1 MEWVMATEFSIIL
14 EDRPGALADLTEAL
28 AQNAVNIIAIH
39 ASPCGKEGIVQFITS
54 DPDATIEA
62 LNDIK
67 LKFTAQDVLMVTL
80 VNEPGS
86 LARLARALAN
96 AGININAVYMTNSQQ
111 VVLDVGDA
119 LRKAQEVAM
128 SLGIR

>member
-1 MEWVMATEFSIIL
+1 MATEFSIIL
-14 EDRPGALADLTEAL
+14 EHHPGSLADLTEAL

-39 ASPCGKEGIVQFITS
+39 ASPCGEEGVVQFITS

-62 LNDIK
+62 LNDIR
-67 LKFTAQDVLMVTL
+67 LDFSAQEVLMLTL
-80 VNEPGS
+80 AHEPGS

-96 AGININAVYMTNSQQ
+96 AGININAVYMTNNRQI
-111 VVLDVGDA
+111 VLDVGDA

-128 SLGIR
+128 NLGIR

>member
-1 MEWVMATEFSIIL
+1 MATEFSIIL

-39 ASPCGKEGIVQFITS
+39 ASPCGEEGVVQFITS
-54 DPDATIEA
+54 APDATIEA
-62 LNDIK
+62 LKDIK
-67 LKFTAQDVLMVTL
+67 LDFTAQEVLMVTL

-96 AGININAVYMTNSQQ
+96 AGININAVYMTNDRQI
-111 VVLDVGDA
+111 VLDVGDA
-119 LRKAQEVAM
+119 LREAQKVAM